1 MGGRRTQLPEML
13 TVDEVNDLD
22 QRRFVERFG
31 SLYESSPWVA
41 EEAWRGRPFGDLR
54 ELHEAF
60 ARAVYEAPR
69 ERQMDLIQAHP
80 DLAGKAAVAGELTP
94 ESTSE
99 QASAGLDRLTPQE
112 YEAFT
117 EMNTGYREKFG
128 FPMIVCA
135 REHTKMPSTADETPT
150 ITKETILQNARDR
163 LKNSREEEIEIALG
177 EIAKIARF
185 RLEDLVET
193 DEAPPENQA
202 RM

>member
-1 MGGRRTQLPEML
+1 VVHKVTI
-13 TVDEVNDLD
+13 DEVNDLD
-22 QRRFVERFG
+22 QREFVATFAN
-31 SLYESSPWVA
+31 LYESSPWVA
-41 EEAWRGRPFGDLR
+41 ERAWRERPFGGLQD
-54 ELHEAF
+54 LHEAL
-60 ARAVYEAPR
+60 AGAMYEAPE
-69 ERQMDLIQAHP
+69 ERRMALIRAHP

-99 QASAGLDRLTPQE
+99 QASAGLDRLTREE

-117 EMNTGYREKFG
+117 SMNADYRERFG
-128 FPMIVCA
+128 FPMIVCV

-163 LKNSREEEIEIALG
+163 LKNSREEEIEVALG

-202 RM
+202 RK